1 MSLKELSPGRLP
13 CPLRRWLD
21 PVLFE
26 NIPNRVVCQIVAQVG
41 QCSQY
46 APEKCSA
53 CQKQAGP
60 VAQDVIRLMKL
71 ENSGTCKIR
80 RPQPEFPSQNVYFS
94 ATCISRIF
102 VRVEVMVPK
111 LELVMALSGL
121 PQFGWFGKLN
131 ASNRNWSA

>member
-1 MSLKELSPGRLP
+1 MRPALETHHKIIGISDNHNSARCHLLAPRF
-13 CPLRRWLD
+13 D
-21 PVLFE
+21 P
-26 NIPNRVVCQIVAQVG
+26 QIEG
-41 QCSQY
+41 D
-46 APEKCSA
+46 
-53 CQKQAGP
+53 GP

-71 ENSGTCKIR
+71 ENSGHLQNSPST
-80 RPQPEFPSQNVYFS
+80 PEFPSQNVYFS

>member
-1 MSLKELSPGRLP
+1 MAEASCRNTALSERGRH
-13 CPLRRWLD
+13 
-21 PVLFE
+21 
-26 NIPNRVVCQIVAQVG
+26 A
-41 QCSQY
+41 
-46 APEKCSA
+46 KT
-53 CQKQAGP
+53 QAGP
-60 VAQDVIRLMKL
+60 VARDVIRPMKL
-71 ENSGTCKIR
+71 ENSGQCRIR
-80 RPQPEFPSQNVYFS
+80 RPHPEFPSQNVYFS